1 MGADHS
7 SPAAVAD
14 VVVPPLS
21 RAELDELLRHTHYA
35 EEEILQLRHQF
46 LTDVLSVHRYEG
58 SAAAVSSQGGG
69 SGNPSRSTYLKKQ
82 KGDESIPFALFE
94 RVLFFLG
101 IKQEILV
108 HMLFRAF
115 DRDADGLISFFE
127 FARGMS
133 LMTRG
138 TNAERILFAF
148 DMYDVERRGEL
159 RRDTVLPLLEAME
172 QFSGAPFRT
181 YNGAFPNNSTA
192 QASAK
197 REWHAG
203 ELAQE
208 LFRDTPILSKDGFRE
223 MATRNPAIARG
234 LALQ

>member
-1 MGADHS
+1 MGADQS
-7 SPAAVAD
+7 SPIED

-21 RAELDELLRHTHYA
+21 RADLDDLLRHTHYA
-35 EEEILQLRHQF
+35 EDEILQLRHQF
-46 LTDVLSVHRYEG
+46 LADILSVHRYEG
-58 SAAAVSSQGGG
+58 THAVVQQQQQAST
-69 SGNPSRSTYLKKQ
+69 SRSTYLKKQ
-82 KGDESIPFALFE
+82 KEDESIPYELFE
-94 RVLFFLG
+94 RTLFFLG
-101 IKQEILV
+101 IRQEILV

-138 TNAERILFAF
+138 TNAERIQFAF

-172 QFSGAPFRT
+172 QFAGTSFRT
-181 YNGAFPNNSTA
+181 YSGAFS
-192 QASAK
+192 QGGSGSSSSIGK
-197 REWHAG
+197 REWRAG
-203 ELAQE
+203 ELTQE
-208 LFRDTPILSKDGFRE
+208 LFRDTPILSRDAFRE
-223 MATRNPAIARG
+223 VATRNPAIVRG